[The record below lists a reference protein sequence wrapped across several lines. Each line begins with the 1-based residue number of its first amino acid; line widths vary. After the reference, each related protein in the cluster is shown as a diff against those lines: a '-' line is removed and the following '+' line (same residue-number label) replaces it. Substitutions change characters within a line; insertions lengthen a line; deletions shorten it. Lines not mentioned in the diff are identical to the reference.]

1 MRVEIGKRL
10 LLARH
15 QGDEAGQG
23 QVFEH
28 IGVIAGMEGVTIIHG
43 CSCEGRKVY
52 LLPGGKSGVR
62 SRADKSLSLTL
73 ALSPRERG
81 LTVVILRVTPT

>member
-1 MRVEIGKRL
+1 
-10 LLARH
+10 
-15 QGDEAGQG
+15 
-23 QVFEH
+23 VFEH

-62 SRADKSLSLTL
+62 SRVDKSLSITL
-73 ALSPRERG
+73 ALSRREIG
-81 LTVVILRVTPT
+81 LTVVILRLMST